1 MYFIYTGK
9 DCRERKELKHDMN
22 ARKQLW
28 IAVICMT
35 FVVILGTVGFMTIEE
50 ISLFQAF
57 WMTMITVL
65 TVGYGDAVP
74 VTQAGKVFALLII
87 PVGVGIVTYA
97 IGVVAAMII
106 EGNLFHAVRRKKMDK
121 QIAQLQN
128 HIIVC
133 GCGRVGLQVVHEL
146 QEKKIPFVVVD
157 KDESILEKEKLLYVH
172 GDATEDQVLHH
183 AGISKAAGLVA
194 IVANDAEN
202 VFITL
207 TARGLND
214 AIKIVARAEKPETE
228 DKLKRAG
235 ANKVINP
242 SSMAGIHIAKGI
254 ANPLTVHYIDTVL
267 YGVEQSFV
275 IEEIAVGEGSILAS
289 KSLLESDVRNQ
300 FDVTILAILRNGDVI
315 HNPTGQEKLQEHDMI
330 IVFGSVEKLG
340 QFEKE
345 LQSKR

>member
-1 MYFIYTGK
+1 
-9 DCRERKELKHDMN
+9 MN

-35 FVVILGTVGFMTIEE
+35 FVVILGTLGFMTIEE

-65 TVGYGDAVP
+65 TVGYGDAIP

-87 PVGVGIVTYA
+87 PIGVGIVTYA

-275 IEEIAVGEGSILAS
+275 IEEIAVGKGSILTN

-300 FDVTILAILRNGDVI
+300 FDVTILAILRNGNVI

-345 LQSKR
+345 LQSMR

>member
-1 MYFIYTGK
+1 M
-9 DCRERKELKHDMN
+9 KHNMN

-35 FVVILGTVGFMTIEE
+35 FVVILGTLGFMTIEE

-121 QIAQLQN
+121 QIAQLEN

-157 KDESILEKEKLLYVH
+157 KDGSTFEQEKLLYVH
-172 GDATEDQVLHH
+172 GDATEDHVLHN

-228 DKLKRAG
+228 EKLRRAG

-275 IEEIAVGEGSILAS
+275 IEEIQVGKDSILAN
-289 KSLLESDVRNQ
+289 KSLLESNVRNQ
-300 FDVTILAILRNGDVI
+300 FDVTILAILRNGEII

>member
-1 MYFIYTGK
+1 
-9 DCRERKELKHDMN
+9 MN

-35 FVVILGTVGFMTIEE
+35 FVVILGTLGFMTIEE

-65 TVGYGDAVP
+65 TVGYGDVVP
-74 VTQAGKVFALLII
+74 VTPAGKFFALLII

-97 IGVVAAMII
+97 MGVVAAMII

-121 QIAQLQN
+121 QIAQLQK

-157 KDESILEKEKLLYVH
+157 KDESIFEQEKLLYVH
-172 GDATEDQVLHH
+172 GDATEDQVLHN

-207 TARGLND
+207 TARGLNG

-228 DKLKRAG
+228 EKLRRAG

-267 YGVEQSFV
+267 YGIEQSFV
-275 IEEIAVGEGSILAS
+275 IEEIQVGKDSILAS
-289 KSLLESDVRNQ
+289 KSLLESNVRNQ
-300 FDVTILAILRNGDVI
+300 FDVTILAILRDGDII

>member
-1 MYFIYTGK
+1 
-9 DCRERKELKHDMN
+9 
-22 ARKQLW
+22 
-28 IAVICMT
+28 MT
-35 FVVILGTVGFMTIEE
+35 FVVILGTLGFMTIEE

-65 TVGYGDAVP
+65 TVGYGDAIP

-87 PVGVGIVTYA
+87 PIGVGIVTYA

-172 GDATEDQVLHH
+172 GDATEDQVLQH

-275 IEEIAVGEGSILAS
+275 IEEIAVGKGSILTN

-300 FDVTILAILRNGDVI
+300 FDVTILAILRNGNVI

-345 LQSKR
+345 LQSMR

>member
-1 MYFIYTGK
+1 
-9 DCRERKELKHDMN
+9 MN

-35 FVVILGTVGFMTIEE
+35 FVVILGTLGFMAIEE

-172 GDATEDQVLHH
+172 GDATEDQVLHY

-267 YGVEQSFV
+267 YGVDQSFV
-275 IEEIAVGEGSILAS
+275 IEEIAVGKGSILAS

-300 FDVTILAILRNGDVI
+300 FDVTILAILRNGNVI

>member
-1 MYFIYTGK
+1 
-9 DCRERKELKHDMN
+9 MN

-35 FVVILGTVGFMTIEE
+35 FVVILGTLGFMMIEE

-97 IGVVAAMII
+97 IGVVAAMIV

>member
-1 MYFIYTGK
+1 
-9 DCRERKELKHDMN
+9 MN

-35 FVVILGTVGFMTIEE
+35 FVVILGTIGFMTIEE

-121 QIAQLQN
+121 QIEQLKN

-157 KDESILEKEKLLYVH
+157 KDESVLEKGKLLYIH

-214 AIKIVARAEKPETE
+214 AIKIVARSEKPETE
-228 DKLKRAG
+228 EKLRRAG

-267 YGVEQSFV
+267 YGIEQSFV
-275 IEEIAVGEGSILAS
+275 IEEILVGKDSILVG

-300 FDVTILAILRNGDVI
+300 FDVTILAILRNGDII

-330 IVFGSVEKLG
+330 IVFGLVEKLK

-345 LQSKR
+345 LQSTR

>member
-1 MYFIYTGK
+1 
-9 DCRERKELKHDMN
+9 MN

-35 FVVILGTVGFMTIEE
+35 FVVILGTLGFMTIEE

-65 TVGYGDAVP
+65 TVGYGDAIP

-87 PVGVGIVTYA
+87 PIGVGIVTYA

-146 QEKKIPFVVVD
+146 QEKKIPFVVGD

-275 IEEIAVGEGSILAS
+275 IEEIAVGKGSILAN

-300 FDVTILAILRNGDVI
+300 FDVTILAILRNGNVI

-345 LQSKR
+345 LQSTR

>member
-1 MYFIYTGK
+1 M
-9 DCRERKELKHDMN
+9 KHDMN

-28 IAVICMT
+28 IAVVCMT
-35 FVVILGTVGFMTIEE
+35 FVVILGTLGFMTIEE

-97 IGVVAAMII
+97 IGVVAAIII

-157 KDESILEKEKLLYVH
+157 KDESILEKEKLLYIH

-214 AIKIVARAEKPETE
+214 AIKIVARAEKQETE
-228 DKLKRAG
+228 EKLRRAG

-267 YGVEQSFV
+267 YGIEQSFV
-275 IEEIAVGEGSILAS
+275 IEEISVGNDSILVN

-300 FDVTILAILRNGDVI
+300 FDVTILAILRSGDII

-330 IVFGSVEKLG
+330 IVFGSVEKLE

-345 LQSKR
+345 LQSTR

>member
-1 MYFIYTGK
+1 
-9 DCRERKELKHDMN
+9 MN

-35 FVVILGTVGFMTIEE
+35 FVVILGTLGFMAIEE

-157 KDESILEKEKLLYVH
+157 KDESILEKERLLYVH

-214 AIKIVARAEKPETE
+214 AIKIAARAEKPETE

-275 IEEIAVGEGSILAS
+275 IEEIAVGKGSILAS

-315 HNPTGQEKLQEHDMI
+315 HNPTGQEKLREHDMI

>member
-1 MYFIYTGK
+1 
-9 DCRERKELKHDMN
+9 MN

-35 FVVILGTVGFMTIEE
+35 FVVILGTLGFMTIEE

-65 TVGYGDAVP
+65 TVGYGDAIP

-87 PVGVGIVTYA
+87 PIGVGIVTYA
-97 IGVVAAMII
+97 IGVVVAMII

-146 QEKKIPFVVVD
+146 QEKKIPFVVGD

-275 IEEIAVGEGSILAS
+275 IEEIAVGKGSILAN

-300 FDVTILAILRNGDVI
+300 FDVTILAILRNGNVI

-345 LQSKR
+345 LQSTR

>member
-1 MYFIYTGK
+1 M
-9 DCRERKELKHDMN
+9 KHDMN

-35 FVVILGTVGFMTIEE
+35 FVVILGTLGFMAIEE

-146 QEKKIPFVVVD
+146 QEKKIPFVVMD

-183 AGISKAAGLVA
+183 AGISKAIGLVA

-275 IEEIAVGEGSILAS
+275 IEEIAVGKGSILAS

-315 HNPTGQEKLQEHDMI
+315 HNPTGQEKLREHDMI

>member
-1 MYFIYTGK
+1 M
-9 DCRERKELKHDMN
+9 KHDMN

-35 FVVILGTVGFMTIEE
+35 FVVILGTIGFMTIEE

-74 VTQAGKVFALLII
+74 VTQVGKVFALLII

-157 KDESILEKEKLLYVH
+157 KDESILEKEKLLYIH

-228 DKLKRAG
+228 EKLRRAG

-267 YGVEQSFV
+267 YGIEQSFV
-275 IEEIAVGEGSILAS
+275 IEEILVGKDTILVG

-300 FDVTILAILRNGDVI
+300 FDVTILAILRNGDII

-330 IVFGSVEKLG
+330 IVFGSVEKLR

-345 LQSKR
+345 LQSTR

>member
-1 MYFIYTGK
+1 MKYG
-9 DCRERKELKHDMN
+9 MN

-35 FVVILGTVGFMTIEE
+35 FVVILGTIGFMTIEE

-121 QIAQLQN
+121 QIAQLKN

-157 KDESILEKEKLLYVH
+157 KDESVLEKGKLLYIH

-214 AIKIVARAEKPETE
+214 AIKIVARSEKPEIE
-228 DKLKRAG
+228 EKLRRAG

-267 YGVEQSFV
+267 YGIEQSFV
-275 IEEIAVGEGSILAS
+275 IEEILVGKDSILVG

-300 FDVTILAILRNGDVI
+300 FDVTILAILRNGDII

-330 IVFGSVEKLG
+330 IVFGLVEKLK

-345 LQSKR
+345 LQSTR

>member
-1 MYFIYTGK
+1 MKYG
-9 DCRERKELKHDMN
+9 MN

-35 FVVILGTVGFMTIEE
+35 FVVILGTIGFMTIEE

-121 QIAQLQN
+121 QIAQLKN

-157 KDESILEKEKLLYVH
+157 KDESVLEKGKLLYIH

-214 AIKIVARAEKPETE
+214 AIKIVARSEKPETE
-228 DKLKRAG
+228 EKLRRAG

-267 YGVEQSFV
+267 YGIEQSFV
-275 IEEIAVGEGSILAS
+275 IEEILVGKDSILVG

-300 FDVTILAILRNGDVI
+300 FDVTILAILRNGDII

-330 IVFGSVEKLG
+330 IVFGLVEKLK

-345 LQSKR
+345 LQSTR

>member
-1 MYFIYTGK
+1 MK
-9 DCRERKELKHDMN
+9 RNMN

-35 FVVILGTVGFMTIEE
+35 FVVILGTLGFMMIEE

-97 IGVVAAMII
+97 VGVVAAMII

-275 IEEIAVGEGSILAS
+275 IEEIAVGKGSILAS

-300 FDVTILAILRNGDVI
+300 FDVTILAILRNGNVI

>member
-1 MYFIYTGK
+1 
-9 DCRERKELKHDMN
+9 MN

-35 FVVILGTVGFMTIEE
+35 FVVILGTLGFMTIEE

-207 TARGLND
+207 TARGIND

-228 DKLKRAG
+228 DKLRRAG

-267 YGVEQSFV
+267 YGMEQSFV
-275 IEEIAVGEGSILAS
+275 IEEIAVGKGSILAS

-300 FDVTILAILRNGDVI
+300 FDVTILAILRNGNVI

-345 LQSKR
+345 LQSTR

>member
-1 MYFIYTGK
+1 
-9 DCRERKELKHDMN
+9 MN

-28 IAVICMT
+28 IAVVCMT
-35 FVVILGTVGFMTIEE
+35 FVVILGTLGFMTIEE

-97 IGVVAAMII
+97 IGVVAAIII

-157 KDESILEKEKLLYVH
+157 KDESILEKEKLLYIH

-214 AIKIVARAEKPETE
+214 AIKIVARAEKQETE
-228 DKLKRAG
+228 EKLRRAG

-267 YGVEQSFV
+267 YGIEQSFV
-275 IEEIAVGEGSILAS
+275 IEEISVGNDSILVN

-300 FDVTILAILRNGDVI
+300 FDVTILAILRSGDII

-330 IVFGSVEKLG
+330 IVFGSVEKLE

-345 LQSKR
+345 LQSTR

>member
-1 MYFIYTGK
+1 
-9 DCRERKELKHDMN
+9 MN

-35 FVVILGTVGFMTIEE
+35 FVVILGTLGFMTIEE

-65 TVGYGDAVP
+65 TVGYGDVVP
-74 VTQAGKVFALLII
+74 ITQAGKFFALLII

-97 IGVVAAMII
+97 MGVVAAMII

-121 QIAQLQN
+121 QIAQLQK

-146 QEKKIPFVVVD
+146 KEKKIPFVVVD
-157 KDESILEKEKLLYVH
+157 KDESIFEQEKLLYVH
-172 GDATEDQVLHH
+172 GDATEDQVLHN

-207 TARGLND
+207 TARGLNG

-228 DKLKRAG
+228 EKLRRAG

-242 SSMAGIHIAKGI
+242 SSMAGFISQK
-254 ANPLTVHYIDTVL
+254 VL
-267 YGVEQSFV
+267 R
-275 IEEIAVGEGSILAS
+275 I
-289 KSLLESDVRNQ
+289 R
-300 FDVTILAILRNGDVI
+300 
-315 HNPTGQEKLQEHDMI
+315 
-330 IVFGSVEKLG
+330 
-340 QFEKE
+340 
-345 LQSKR
+345 

>member
-1 MYFIYTGK
+1 
-9 DCRERKELKHDMN
+9 MN

-35 FVVILGTVGFMTIEE
+35 FVVILGTIGFMTIEE

-57 WMTMITVL
+57 WMMVITVL

-106 EGNLFHAVRRKKMDK
+106 EGNLFRAVRRKKMDK
-121 QIAQLQN
+121 QIAQLKN

-157 KDESILEKEKLLYVH
+157 KDESVLEKGKLLYIH

-214 AIKIVARAEKPETE
+214 AIKIVARSEKPETE
-228 DKLKRAG
+228 EKLRRAG

-267 YGVEQSFV
+267 YGIEQSFV
-275 IEEIAVGEGSILAS
+275 IEEILVGKDSILVG

-300 FDVTILAILRNGDVI
+300 FDVTILAILRNGDII

-330 IVFGSVEKLG
+330 IVFGLVEKLK

-345 LQSKR
+345 LQSTR

>member
-1 MYFIYTGK
+1 
-9 DCRERKELKHDMN
+9 MN

-35 FVVILGTVGFMTIEE
+35 FVVILGTIGFMTIEE

-121 QIAQLQN
+121 QIAQLEN

-157 KDESILEKEKLLYVH
+157 KDESVLEKGKLLYIH

-214 AIKIVARAEKPETE
+214 AIKIVARSEKPETE
-228 DKLKRAG
+228 EKLRRAG

-267 YGVEQSFV
+267 YGIEQSFV
-275 IEEIAVGEGSILAS
+275 IEEILVGKDSILVG

-300 FDVTILAILRNGDVI
+300 FDVTILAILRNGDII

-330 IVFGSVEKLG
+330 IVFGLVEKLK

-345 LQSKR
+345 LQSTR

>member
-1 MYFIYTGK
+1 
-9 DCRERKELKHDMN
+9 MN

-35 FVVILGTVGFMTIEE
+35 FVVILGTIGFMTIEE

-74 VTQAGKVFALLII
+74 VTQVGKVFALLII

-157 KDESILEKEKLLYVH
+157 KDESILEKEKLLYIH

-183 AGISKAAGLVA
+183 AGISKATGLVA

-228 DKLKRAG
+228 EKLRRAG

-267 YGVEQSFV
+267 YGIEQSFV
-275 IEEIAVGEGSILAS
+275 IEEILVGKDTILVG

-300 FDVTILAILRNGDVI
+300 FDVTILAILRNGDII

-330 IVFGSVEKLG
+330 IVFGSVEKLR

>member
-1 MYFIYTGK
+1 MDDDDY
-9 DCRERKELKHDMN
+9 
-22 ARKQLW
+22 
-28 IAVICMT
+28 
-35 FVVILGTVGFMTIEE
+35 
-50 ISLFQAF
+50 
-57 WMTMITVL
+57 
-65 TVGYGDAVP
+65 VGYGDAIP

-87 PVGVGIVTYA
+87 PIGVGIVTYA

-146 QEKKIPFVVVD
+146 QEKKIPFVVGD

-275 IEEIAVGEGSILAS
+275 IEEIAVGKGSILAN

-300 FDVTILAILRNGDVI
+300 FDVTILAILRNGNVI

-345 LQSKR
+345 LQSTR

>member
-1 MYFIYTGK
+1 
-9 DCRERKELKHDMN
+9 MN

-35 FVVILGTVGFMTIEE
+35 FVVILGTIGFMTIEE

-74 VTQAGKVFALLII
+74 VTQVGKVFALLII

-157 KDESILEKEKLLYVH
+157 KDESILEKEKLVYIH

-228 DKLKRAG
+228 EKLRRAG

-267 YGVEQSFV
+267 YGIEQSFV
-275 IEEIAVGEGSILAS
+275 IEEILVGKDTILVG

-300 FDVTILAILRNGDVI
+300 FDVTILAILRNGDII

-330 IVFGSVEKLG
+330 IVFGSVEKLR

-345 LQSKR
+345 LQSTR

>member
-1 MYFIYTGK
+1 
-9 DCRERKELKHDMN
+9 MN

-28 IAVICMT
+28 IAVICMA
-35 FVVILGTVGFMTIEE
+35 FVVILGTLGFMTIEE

-65 TVGYGDAVP
+65 TVGYGDVVP
-74 VTQAGKVFALLII
+74 VTQAGKFFALLII

-97 IGVVAAMII
+97 MGVVAAMII

-121 QIAQLQN
+121 QIAQLQK

-157 KDESILEKEKLLYVH
+157 KDESIFEQEKLLYVH
-172 GDATEDQVLHH
+172 GDATEDQVLHN

-207 TARGLND
+207 TARGLNG

-228 DKLKRAG
+228 EKLRRAG

-267 YGVEQSFV
+267 YGIEQSFV
-275 IEEIAVGEGSILAS
+275 IEEIQVGKDSILAS
-289 KSLLESDVRNQ
+289 KSLLESNVRNQ
-300 FDVTILAILRNGDVI
+300 FDVTILAILRDGDII

>member
-1 MYFIYTGK
+1 M
-9 DCRERKELKHDMN
+9 KHDMN

-35 FVVILGTVGFMTIEE
+35 FVVILGTLGFMTIEE

-172 GDATEDQVLHH
+172 GDATEDQVLHY

-267 YGVEQSFV
+267 YGVDQSFV
-275 IEEIAVGEGSILAS
+275 IEEIAVGKGSILAS

-300 FDVTILAILRNGDVI
+300 FDVTILAILRNGNVI

>member
-1 MYFIYTGK
+1 
-9 DCRERKELKHDMN
+9 
-22 ARKQLW
+22 
-28 IAVICMT
+28 
-35 FVVILGTVGFMTIEE
+35 
-50 ISLFQAF
+50 
-57 WMTMITVL
+57 
-65 TVGYGDAVP
+65 VP

-121 QIAQLQN
+121 QIAQLKN

-157 KDESILEKEKLLYVH
+157 KDESVLEKGKLLYIH

-214 AIKIVARAEKPETE
+214 AIKIVARSEKPETE
-228 DKLKRAG
+228 EKLRRAG

-267 YGVEQSFV
+267 YGIEQSFV
-275 IEEIAVGEGSILAS
+275 IEEILVGKDSILVG

-300 FDVTILAILRNGDVI
+300 FDVTILAILRNGDII

-330 IVFGSVEKLG
+330 IVFGLVEKLK

-345 LQSKR
+345 LQSTR

>member
-1 MYFIYTGK
+1 
-9 DCRERKELKHDMN
+9 MN

-35 FVVILGTVGFMTIEE
+35 FVVILGTIGFMTIEE

-121 QIAQLQN
+121 QIAQLKN

-157 KDESILEKEKLLYVH
+157 KDESVLEKGKLLYIH

-214 AIKIVARAEKPETE
+214 AIKIVARSEKPETE
-228 DKLKRAG
+228 EKLRRAG

-267 YGVEQSFV
+267 YGIEQSFV
-275 IEEIAVGEGSILAS
+275 IEEILVGKDSILVG

-300 FDVTILAILRNGDVI
+300 FDVTILAILRNGDII
-315 HNPTGQEKLQEHDMI
+315 HNPTGQEKLQEHDII
-330 IVFGSVEKLG
+330 IVFGLVEKLK

-345 LQSKR
+345 LQSTR

>member
-1 MYFIYTGK
+1 M
-9 DCRERKELKHDMN
+9 KHNMN

-35 FVVILGTVGFMTIEE
+35 FVVILGTLGFMMIEE

-275 IEEIAVGEGSILAS
+275 IEEIAVGKGSILAS

-300 FDVTILAILRNGDVI
+300 FDVTILAILRNGNVI

>member
-1 MYFIYTGK
+1 M
-9 DCRERKELKHDMN
+9 KHDMN

-28 IAVICMT
+28 IAVVCMT
-35 FVVILGTVGFMTIEE
+35 FVVILGTLGFMTIEE

-97 IGVVAAMII
+97 IGVVAAIII

-157 KDESILEKEKLLYVH
+157 KDESILEKEKLLYIH

-228 DKLKRAG
+228 EKLRRAG

-254 ANPLTVHYIDTVL
+254 ANPLTVNYIDTVL
-267 YGVEQSFV
+267 YGIEQSFV
-275 IEEIAVGEGSILAS
+275 IEEISVGNDSILVN

-300 FDVTILAILRNGDVI
+300 FDVTILAILRSGDII

-345 LQSKR
+345 LQSTR